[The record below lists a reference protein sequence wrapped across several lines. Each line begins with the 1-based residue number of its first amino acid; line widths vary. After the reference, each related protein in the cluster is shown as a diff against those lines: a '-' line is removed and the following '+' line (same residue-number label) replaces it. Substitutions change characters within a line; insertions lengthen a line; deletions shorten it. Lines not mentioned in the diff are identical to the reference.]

1 MSYVPSHQGSITCAQ
16 PQALTLIEHTGSTGQ
31 ALTVGNRV
39 NIGTIHNLFGAF
51 SPTISTNQI
60 TLESGYY
67 YVEMCESAQR
77 EQAMELAECKAKRA
91 GGAVLDCE
99 KRIKD
104 AVDKA
109 LKNHKD
115 IVCDD

>member
-1 MSYVPSHQGSITCAQ
+1 MIEQLLANRDTIPYAMAIAAILLSGVVGYLLGQQDPLIMCAKYITD
-16 PQALTLIEHTGSTGQ
+16 
-31 ALTVGNRV
+31 
-39 NIGTIHNLFGAF
+39 
-51 SPTISTNQI
+51 
-60 TLESGYY
+60 
-67 YVEMCESAQR
+67 VEMCESAQR